1 MIIFILGLHHV
12 TIFTLSSDLLNR
24 KHHVAPEL
32 SEGFS
37 EILQI
42 NFVPDFKDSQSESLF
57 RLFSEG

>member
-1 MIIFILGLHHV
+1 M